1 MTITKADLHQAFGL
15 VEQLDL
21 ELGAI
26 VGRTDDPSLARV
38 AAVGI
43 HCDLGNLNARLQDF
57 RARHA
62 GAAAAG
68 SDADRARCGFAP
80 SGPRAFDGPHGPVR

>member
-1 MTITKADLHQAFGL
+1 MTITKSELDRAFGL

-21 ELGAI
+21 ELGAL
-26 VGRTDDPSLARV
+26 VGRTPDPSLARV

-43 HCDLGNLNARLQDF
+43 HCDLGNLHARLQDF

-62 GAAAAG
+62 SASAAVT
-68 SDADRARCGFAP
+68 DVDRERSGFAP
-80 SGPRAFDGPHGPVR
+80 SGPPR